1 MSERE
6 RAHEKKG
13 NKPVGKWNKKRRPKK
28 RRKLNHSLVSYTHTK
43 LKSKRKPIFICTN
56 SRFPCTLHTT
66 LTYIDTHASK
76 HTDQHIAYTHTQH
89 SNWIQAHGSE
99 KNNASFFISSLFSYD
114 FFLLLFVI
122 LFVSVS
128 FLLSFFE
135 STKWKCILCVSQYQ
149 YTVCSIN
156 TKTQYISIY
165 RRYDAMPWIFF
176 SNVTFFFLSAAFT
189 PFTYSTQVCPLAFV
203 SSCVV
208 CCAVLC
214 WPYR

>member
-99 KNNASFFISSLFSYD
+99 KNNASFFISSLFSYV
-114 FFLLLFVI
+114 FFFFSSSSSLCPSPFC
-122 LFVSVS
+122 S
-128 FLLSFFE
+128 LSSSRPNENAF
-135 STKWKCILCVSQYQ
+135 CVYPN
-149 YTVCSIN
+149 IN
-156 TKTQYISIY
+156 TQ
-165 RRYDAMPWIFF
+165 F
-176 SNVTFFFLSAAFT
+176 AA
-189 PFTYSTQVCPLAFV
+189 
-203 SSCVV
+203 
-208 CCAVLC
+208 
-214 WPYR
+214 